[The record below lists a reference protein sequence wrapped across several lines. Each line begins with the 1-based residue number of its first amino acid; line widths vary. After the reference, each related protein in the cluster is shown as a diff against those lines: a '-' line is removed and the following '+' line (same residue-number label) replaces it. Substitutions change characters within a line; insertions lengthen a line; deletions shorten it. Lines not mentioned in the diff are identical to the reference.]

1 MIEHAPDAME
11 RQRRQKKVKKSAG
24 ALAQLRAAKGGSG
37 ATTRIDDFEVRPIN
51 AARGA
56 RLPFFSPD
64 GQWVGFVNSE
74 GLWKVNLAGSPPV
87 RLGNMTAFAIG
98 GAWSPNGYIYMASSR
113 KLVRYPENGGVGE
126 EIPLEG
132 VEFDVIGNP
141 FVMPSGTHLLLT
153 IGQGSRSTLI
163 AVDLEVDGDFV
174 ATQRVVALGF
184 VCALVEFAE
193 VLRLTT
199 VVEDRGLVELA
210 QFGHVDSA
218 SAPYPSMTSRTRCS
232 ASTRRSMSSRLL

>member
-1 MIEHAPDAME
+1 MPGQRRTFDPQRVLPDAFE
-11 RQRRQKKVKKSAG
+11 DGQLAELDIGGRR
-24 ALAQLRAAKGGSG
+24 GGS
-37 ATTRIDDFEVRPIN
+37 VR
-51 AARGA
+51 AARGRIAIACRLA
-56 RLPFFSPD
+56 RHSLVDPPEQRARFFDRSAFERFGHQRGRRGRD
-64 GQWVGFVNSE
+64 RA
-74 GLWKVNLAGSPPV
+74 AGAV
-87 RLGNMTAFAIG
+87 EADVL
-98 GAWSPNGYIYMASSR
+98 YM
-113 KLVRYPENGGVGE
+113 
-126 EIPLEG
+126 
-132 VEFDVIGNP
+132 
-141 FVMPSGTHLLLT
+141 
-153 IGQGSRSTLI
+153 I

-174 ATQRVVALGF
+174 AAQRVIALGF